1 MPFKLAFR
9 FGSLLLLSAVCMTLR
24 ASGESPA
31 RLHPDGIVGTIF
43 LSNAVLAPEHVAEEF
58 VDAAGGDEAKL
69 LIVVGGRNRPSSD
82 EEKAIL
88 ARWEKLEPAD
98 VQVLSIGDGHGSDD
112 AASAAKL
119 REASGIWL
127 IGIESGSLSA
137 SPRGSML
144 AKQLRSVLD
153 RHGAIGIEGS
163 ACGLVAKET
172 FLDGKSATSTAGLNL
187 LADCVVDPAFDSD
200 AEPGRLRDVIER
212 KPNTLG
218 IGLPKNATLV
228 IDGRDIRPLD
238 GSAHIVLPPG
248 KNWQKQVVELSDHR
262 PGDWNQLQRAV
273 RDRAKADYL
282 PKEPVL
288 PEVAN
293 GSLVIIGG
301 GGRPRDVLKRFIEL
315 AGGRDAQF
323 VVFPTAMPDPIDI
336 GLESSFLKRAGVRH
350 VTVLPAREEKDVDSA
365 ENLEVLKKAT
375 GVWFGGG
382 RQWRFVDAY
391 EGTKTAELLRDVLRR
406 GGVIGGSSA
415 GATIQGDYLV
425 RGSPFGPKAM
435 MCEGY
440 ERGLC
445 FLPGVAIDQ
454 HFTARNRFA
463 DMTSLMRKYP
473 QFLGIGID
481 ESTALIVQGHTA
493 EIMGKGKVHFY
504 DRRKPTEPDRPD
516 YEVAAAGDKYDFK
529 ERKLIAG
536 EKEQTDDKA
545 TTSVPPADI
554 PN

>member
-1 MPFKLAFR
+1 MPLKLAFR
-9 FGSLLLLSAVCMTLR
+9 FSSLLVLSAVCLPQH
-24 ASGESPA
+24 AVGESPA
-31 RLHPDGIVGTIF
+31 RLRPDGIVGTIF
-43 LSNAVLAPEHVAEEF
+43 LSNADRAPETVAEDF
-58 VDAAGGDEAKL
+58 VDAAGGEDANL
-69 LIVVGGRNRPSSD
+69 VIVVGGQKRPSSD

-98 VQVLSIGDGHGSDD
+98 VQVLAVGGGRWSDD
-112 AASAAKL
+112 AADTAKL
-119 REASGIWL
+119 REASGVWL
-127 IGIESGSLSA
+127 TGVDASSLPA
-137 SPRGSML
+137 SPHTARL
-144 AKQLRSVLD
+144 AKQLQAVLD

-163 ACGLVAKET
+163 DCGLLAKET
-172 FLDGKSATSTAGLNL
+172 FLDQKSVTSTAGLNL
-187 LADCVVDPAFDSD
+187 LADCVVDPSFDRD
-200 AEPGRLRDVIER
+200 AESTRLRNIID
-212 KPNTLG
+212 KKSNMLG
-218 IGLPKNATLV
+218 IGLAKKTTLV
-228 IDGRDIRPLD
+228 VDGRDIHPLD
-238 GSAHIVLPPG
+238 GSAYIVLPTG
-248 KNWQKQVVELSDHR
+248 KNWRKRVVELSDHR
-262 PGDWNQLQRAV
+262 AGDWNQLHRAV
-273 RDRAKADYL
+273 RDRANADYL
-282 PKEPVL
+282 PEEPAKS
-288 PEVAN
+288 EVVN

-301 GGRPRDVLKRFIEL
+301 GGTPRDVLKRFIEL

-336 GLESSFLKRAGVRH
+336 GLESSFLKRAGVKH
-350 VTVLPAREEKDVDSA
+350 VTVLPAREEKEVDSA
-365 ENLEVLKKAT
+365 ENLEILKKAT

-425 RGSPFGPKAM
+425 RGSPFGPQAM

-454 HFTARNRFA
+454 HFTARDRFA
-463 DMTSLMRKYP
+463 DMTSLMEKYP

-504 DRRKPTEPDRPD
+504 DRRKPIEPDGPD

-529 ERKLIAG
+529 ERKVIAG
-536 EKEQTDDKA
+536 KKERADEK
-545 TTSVPPADI
+545 TTNPLGPAI
-554 PN
+554 MPN